1 MVLLFAGSIG
11 KCFNCEVKS
20 FEEFVGPANDKL
32 KAQGRTNLANGIS
45 LDVTDD
51 LQG

>member
-1 MVLLFAGSIG
+1 MVVVIFLGVYGNKILMM
-11 KCFNCEVKS
+11 
-20 FEEFVGPANDKL
+20 

-45 LDVTDD
+45 LDVSDD